1 MPATAA
7 SATDT
12 TRRDR
17 IVGRDG
23 RAKAYRPLP
32 LEARRAAIEAG
43 LAAYDR
49 GDFFEAHEELEP
61 AWMGSDDPAE
71 RALLQGLIKV
81 AAAYVHDVRGNPA
94 GVRTNL
100 TGARRLL
107 AEAAEAPA
115 ENAAGLDVDALLA
128 DVDARLAD
136 LDAHPDAPTLSAPV
150 LRYVAPR

>member
-1 MPATAA
+1 MV
-7 SATDT
+7 
-12 TRRDR
+12 
-17 IVGRDG
+17 IVGSDG

-32 LEARRAAIEAG
+32 EAQRHQAIAAG

-61 AWMGSDDPAE
+61 AWMGSENPAE
-71 RALLQGLIKV
+71 RAWLQGLIKV

-94 GVRTNL
+94 GIERNL

-107 AEAAEAPA
+107 GEAL
-115 ENAAGLDVDALLA
+115 AGGQTRNTAGVDLISLLA

-136 LDAHPDAPTLSAPV
+136 LAVHPDAPTLEAPTIH
-150 LRYVAPR
+150 RMPRQP

>member
-1 MPATAA
+1 MTDAPAAGVDRTPE
-7 SATDT
+7 
-12 TRRDR
+12 R

-32 LEARRAAIEAG
+32 AEARRAAIEAG
-43 LAAYDR
+43 LVAYDR

-61 AWMGSDDPAE
+61 AWMGSDDPVE
-71 RALLQGLIKV
+71 RALLQGVIKV

-94 GVRTNL
+94 GIRTNL

-107 AEAAEAPA
+107 AEAAEGPA
-115 ENAAGLDVDALLA
+115 DNVAGIDLAALIV

-136 LDAHPDAPTLSAPV
+136 IAAHPDAPTLAAPS
-150 LRYVAPR
+150 LRRVASR